1 MSCLNLSIIVS
12 FQSIESSLPL
22 LLPTFHPLPF
32 KMFPDIVLVLAYL
45 ILF

>member
-1 MSCLNLSIIVS
+1 MSCLNLSMMVS
-12 FQSIESSLPL
+12 FQSIKSALPL
-22 LLPTFHPLPF
+22 LPPTFHPPPF